1 MSEPSLSF
9 REGPARDALLAWWRA
24 LQDAPGERAELR
36 RCKTVTNV
44 FFAPAFHRLRFAL
57 GKHARTNAERLAV
70 VAAVLAHVKTPAHG
84 SFASQMAAPKSAGK
98 SATVSG
104 LRFRRL
110 IKVGRDEHDKL
121 LRDMIRM
128 VRFLGDVAHI
138 TDLANGLYWWN
149 DQTRRQWATDYYTSA
164 PQEQ

>member
-24 LQDAPGERAELR
+24 LQDTPGERAELQ
-36 RCKTVTNV
+36 RCKTVTDI

-57 GKHARTNAERLAV
+57 SKHARSNDERLAV
-70 VAAVLAHVKTPAHG
+70 VAAVLAHVKIPAHG
-84 SFASQMAAPKSAGK
+84 TFASQLAAPKSGGS
-98 SATVSG
+98 SAAVSG

-110 IKVGRDEHDKL
+110 IQVGQDEHDKL

-128 VRFLGDVAHI
+128 VRFLGDVANVA
-138 TDLANGLYWWN
+138 DLANGLYWWN
-149 DQTRRQWATDYYTSA
+149 DKTRRQWATDYYTAA
-164 PQEQ
+164 PKEH